1 MINLQLANGILDVY
15 SQDIEM
21 SFKTVRF
28 SDGIRD
34 AYSNDFTIPK
44 TVNNLTLLDACGLLE
59 SQTQPLG
66 QHIEPCVINMGD
78 KVFDCYIQ
86 VVSVEEE
93 TITITV
99 WEKLIP
105 SDILNIKISELLRDT
120 DDNIFIWNPQS
131 QTHYQSWFKK
141 YQYSLNNGINDKY
154 AQIHPSTELNTVI
167 QRINQTA
174 NIQIP
179 LSTQTHYAI
188 ATKKTVSPHNH
199 IQVLEAHWTS
209 DSGNFAVMSGGQH
222 VTNDLEWSYSP
233 DQTTITF
240 NRNCKIKGDIYFS
253 FKKKSTVTNNFYMM
267 ICRYRSG
274 SPTYAPAYTIQSSQF
289 ASHVTWDTFQDTIHA
304 GDTLRIQ
311 CNDTNKYDLL
321 SVLIKFE
328 ITDYAI
334 SEEDYGNELK
344 YIGRLPRLKCW
355 SDNGQFIRG
364 GGSWTQEASTN
375 GGYAYLWADGRYGAY
390 YYHNTGSPNTHLQH
404 YITLPDCSFA
414 YFQYWCNLPDISIK
428 DLMFG
433 LCWLEGKK
441 IARECVYN
449 GYMMY
454 PELIYK
460 DANDT
465 KAIKGRITQT
475 RISSDSLGRAN
486 YILQNG
492 QGIENA
498 DPVSTID
505 NQWLE
510 RTKTL
515 HSSPF
520 AYAPWKWGY
529 WYCIDQYSDFEHES
543 GSEEY
548 KAKFNEV
555 DGFALADI
563 GSVSSMLY
571 RYSLNGMDFEAMT
584 QSVEV
589 DIETY
594 DDAKDCDFVY
604 LDGHKYMVVEGSAN
618 METGY
623 TTLKAILV
631 PFNTEQ
637 GFTPTHQSPEP
648 AEQIEGDNEPP
659 IIPDANDEFDPAGDH
674 PDYEWDDPLINDG
687 NEPVTPIDPSIWD
700 YEENDDPWGVDYD
713 QWG

>member
-1 MINLQLANGILDVY
+1 MINLQLSNGVLDVY
-15 SQDIEM
+15 NQDVEM
-21 SFKTVRF
+21 QWQTVRF
-28 SDGIRD
+28 ADGIRD
-34 AYSNDFTIPK
+34 AFSNDFDLPK
-44 TVNNLTLLDACGLLE
+44 TANNIMLLDACGLLD
-59 SQTQPLG
+59 SPTQPLG

-86 VVSVEEE
+86 VVSVNEES
-93 TITITV
+93 ISVTV

-105 SDILNIKISELLRDT
+105 SDILNIKINELLRDT
-120 DDNIFIWNPQS
+120 EDNIWIWNPQS
-131 QTHYQSWFKK
+131 QTHYQNYFKK
-141 YQYSLNNGINDKY
+141 YQYSLSHGINDKY
-154 AQIHPSTELNTVI
+154 AQLHPSMDLNTVI
-167 QRINQTA
+167 QRINQNA

-179 LSTQTHYAI
+179 LATQTHYAI

-199 IQVLEAHWTS
+199 IQVLEAHWTD

-240 NRNCKIKGDIYFS
+240 NRNCRIKGDIYFS

-274 SPTYAPAYTIQSSQF
+274 SPTYAPAYTIQSSQY
-289 ASHVTWDTFQDTIHA
+289 ASHVTWDTFQDTIHE

-311 CNDTNKYDLL
+311 CNDTAKYELL

-328 ITDYAI
+328 ITNYTITDD
-334 SEEDYGNELK
+334 DYGNEMK
-344 YIGRLPRLKCW
+344 YIGRLPRLLCW
-355 SDNGQFIRG
+355 SDNGMFRRG
-364 GGSWTQEASTN
+364 GGAWTSQGSSN
-375 GGYAYLWADGRYGAY
+375 GAYAYLWADGRIGGY
-390 YYHNTGSPNTHLQH
+390 YYHNTGSPNTLYPQL
-404 YITLPDCSFA
+404 ITIPDCSFS
-414 YFQYWCNLPDISIK
+414 YFQYWCNLPEITIK

-441 IARECVYN
+441 IVKEHIYN

-454 PELIYK
+454 PELQYV
-460 DANDT
+460 DANTSRVID
-465 KAIKGRITQT
+465 GRITQT
-475 RISSDSLGRAN
+475 RISSDTLGRKN

-492 QGIENA
+492 QNMSDT
-498 DPVSTID
+498 DPVSEIP
-505 NQWLE
+505 NEWLE

-520 AYAPWKWGY
+520 TYAPWKFGL
-529 WYCIDQYSDFEHES
+529 WYAINQYEDFEHEA

-548 KAKFNEV
+548 KVKFNDL
-555 DGFALADI
+555 DGLALADV
-563 GSVSSMLY
+563 GSVTSMLY
-571 RYSLNGMDFEAMT
+571 RYSLNDMDFNAIT
-584 QSVEV
+584 QSIEV

-594 DDAKDCDFVY
+594 DDAKDCDFVF
-604 LDGHKYMVVEGSAN
+604 LEGHKYMVIEGSTN

-623 TTLKAILV
+623 TTLKAVLV
-631 PFNTEQ
+631 PFSEQ

-648 AEQIEGDNEPP
+648 AEQMEGDNEPP
-659 IIPDANDEFDPAGDH
+659 IIPDANDEFDPAGEH
-674 PDYEWDDPLINDG
+674 PDYEWDDPLINEG

-700 YEENDDPWGVDYD
+700 YEQNDDPWGIDYD